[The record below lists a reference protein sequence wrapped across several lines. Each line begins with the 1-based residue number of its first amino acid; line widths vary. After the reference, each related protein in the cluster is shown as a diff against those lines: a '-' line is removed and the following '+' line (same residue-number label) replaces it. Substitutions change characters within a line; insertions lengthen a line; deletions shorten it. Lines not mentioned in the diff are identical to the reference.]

1 MDGFITADIIREREW
16 AGREREKRGR
26 KEEEQ
31 KNRRNVKGGENDK

>member
-1 MDGFITADIIREREW
+1 MIMKESGQGERE
-16 AGREREKRGR
+16 R